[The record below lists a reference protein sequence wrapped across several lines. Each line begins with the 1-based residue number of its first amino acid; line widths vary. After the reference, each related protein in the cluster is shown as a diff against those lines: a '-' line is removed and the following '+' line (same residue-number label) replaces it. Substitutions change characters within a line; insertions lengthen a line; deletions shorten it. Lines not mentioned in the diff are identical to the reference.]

1 MLRRQTTP
9 KMQKTKVEEDEE
21 VVDGL
26 VAYNRYRNSKNIVL
40 IAFLSRVLLV
50 TLIFIF
56 DAVVSDYDTSSL
68 LSNDL
73 NATLKERTPRYDDG
87 FCSRMQS
94 IAVWDSIHVLRI
106 AEIGDYEYEHSRAFY
121 PALPFLLRF
130 LHRNSDMTMCVLT
143 STALVLNAVVSIVT
157 AVVMEKLAFVLLTN
171 AKKVKCLCVQFADKC
186 ASLARTTALLY
197 CFTPASIF
205 HLAPGYTE
213 AMFTFL
219 ATYGALSFARGSMYS
234 HKLDWRYWLNKGTS
248 YVFFALAASFRSNGV
263 LLGIFPAC
271 EIAVLLFAV
280 KRERKYWS
288 QRLTALPLHVV
299 GGLCIA
305 LPTVL
310 VQHDAYKK
318 FCGPDSRYEKARR
331 PWCAKFPP
339 DVYSFVQ
346 SEYWNV
352 GFLNSWRFSQIGNI
366 LIGIPALLFS
376 LHCLYKKYRVV
387 NAFEA
392 PIAALAGDILWLVS
406 CLLCAT
412 VTHIQISMRFMSVL
426 AAPYVE
432 IARLG
437 DEWGHRA
444 KYSLASFFVAY
455 ALVGFVLFCNF
466 YPWT

>member
-9 KMQKTKVEEDEE
+9 KLQKNKVEEGEE

-40 IAFLSRVLLV
+40 FAFLSRALFV

-56 DAVVSDYDTSSL
+56 DAVVSDYDSSSL
-68 LSNDL
+68 PSNDL
-73 NATLKERTPRYDDG
+73 NAALKERTPRYDG
-87 FCSRMQS
+87 FCTRMQS
-94 IAVWDSIHVLRI
+94 ISVWDSVHVLRI
-106 AEIGDYEYEHSRAFY
+106 AEVGDYEYEHSRAFY

-130 LHRNSDMTMCVLT
+130 LHRNSDISMCVLT

-157 AVVMEKLAFVLLTN
+157 VVVMEKLAFVLLLN
-171 AKKVKCLCVQFADKC
+171 AKKGEILGVQFADKC

-205 HLAPGYTE
+205 HFAPGYTE
-213 AMFTFL
+213 AMFTFF
-219 ATYGALSFARGSMYS
+219 ATYGALLFARGSMHS

-248 YVFFALAASFRSNGV
+248 YVFFATAASFRSNGV

-280 KRERKYWS
+280 KHERKYWS

-310 VQHDAYKK
+310 VQNDAYKK
-318 FCGPDSRYEKARR
+318 FCGPDSRYEKAR

-352 GFLNSWRFSQIGNI
+352 GFLKSWRFSQIGNI
-366 LIGIPALLFS
+366 LIGSPALLFS
-376 LHCLYKKYRVV
+376 MYCLFKKYRVV
-387 NAFEA
+387 KASET
-392 PIAALAGDILWLVS
+392 PVAALAGDLLWLMS
-406 CLLCAT
+406 CVLCAT

-437 DEWGHRA
+437 DEWGQRA

>member
-26 VAYNRYRNSKNIVL
+26 VAYNRYRNSKNIMM
-40 IAFLSRVLLV
+40 IAFLSRALFV

-73 NATLKERTPRYDDG
+73 NAALKERTPRYDG
-87 FCSRMQS
+87 ICSRMQS

-106 AEIGDYEYEHSRAFY
+106 AEVGDYEYEHSRAFY

-130 LHRNSDMTMCVLT
+130 LHRNSDMTMCVLI
-143 STALVLNAVVSIVT
+143 STALVLNVVVSIVT
-157 AVVMEKLAFVLLTN
+157 VVVMEKLAFVLLTN
-171 AKKVKCLCVQFADKC
+171 AKKRKCLGVQFADKC

-234 HKLDWRYWLNKGTS
+234 HKL
-248 YVFFALAASFRSNGV
+248 VRSNGV

-280 KRERKYWS
+280 KRERKYLS

-310 VQHDAYKK
+310 VQHDA
-318 FCGPDSRYEKARR
+318 
-331 PWCAKFPP
+331 
-339 DVYSFVQ
+339 
-346 SEYWNV
+346 
-352 GFLNSWRFSQIGNI
+352 
-366 LIGIPALLFS
+366 
-376 LHCLYKKYRVV
+376 
-387 NAFEA
+387 
-392 PIAALAGDILWLVS
+392 
-406 CLLCAT
+406 
-412 VTHIQISMRFMSVL
+412 
-426 AAPYVE
+426 
-432 IARLG
+432 
-437 DEWGHRA
+437 
-444 KYSLASFFVAY
+444 
-455 ALVGFVLFCNF
+455 
-466 YPWT
+466 